1 MTKQFASI
9 KRAMTGATNDI
20 EEMITADTAPD
31 MQSYLREVLEIMDQ
45 ARERVEMAQSY
56 MDTVS

>member
-20 EEMITADTAPD
+20 EEMIKAEQRED

-56 MDTVS
+56 METV